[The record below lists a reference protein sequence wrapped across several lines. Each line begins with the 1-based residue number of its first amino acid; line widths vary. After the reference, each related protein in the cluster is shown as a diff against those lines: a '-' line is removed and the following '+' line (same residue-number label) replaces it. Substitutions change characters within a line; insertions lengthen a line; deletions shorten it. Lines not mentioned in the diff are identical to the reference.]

1 MEAWK
6 GQTALV
12 EALAAL
18 ADVPGWTAWIAGGAQ
33 RPAERVYVL
42 SVRRAVT
49 AAGLEPR
56 VRFTGERA
64 DIPRLAAAADIY
76 CQVNRDPEPF
86 GVAFV
91 EALGA
96 GLPVV
101 TTAAGGAPEI
111 VADDCGRLVAPGD
124 ATALTTTLR
133 ELIESAPLRRA
144 LGGRGPAR
152 ARALCDASTQLD
164 RLIEIL
170 DDVPARVAVR

>member
-6 GQTALV
+6 GHTALI

-18 ADVPGWTAWIAGGAQ
+18 GHVPGWTAWIAGGAQ
-33 RPAERVYVL
+33 RPSERVYVL

-64 DIPRLAAAADIY
+64 DIARLAAAADIY

-86 GVAFV
+86 GVAFI

-111 VADDCGRLVAPGD
+111 VANDCGRLVAPGD
-124 ATALTTTLR
+124 TTALTTALS
-133 ELIESAPLRRA
+133 ELIRSAPLRRT
-144 LGGRGPAR
+144 LGARGPAR
-152 ARALCDASTQLD
+152 ARALCDGPTQLA
-164 RLIEIL
+164 RLIELL
-170 DDVPARVAVR
+170 DEVPAQVAAR